1 MINKPID
8 DKLFDSVLSQAFLDA
23 AEEESDEIQ
32 MDEIK
37 YSAKYRREERK
48 KYNKVMRAS
57 CLTQENRAVRTV
69 LKRAASF
76 ILVIGVIL
84 STIMLTAPS
93 IRAEF
98 LIWLQ
103 PFLKSTF
110 LFHSETMLIHMRRQ
124 NTFSDIYPIICRR
137 LKLTK
142 RMIPH
147 IMLSN
152 RLTV

>member
-48 KYNKVMRAS
+48 KYNKVMRGS
-57 CLTQENRAVRTV
+57 RITQENRVVRTV

-76 ILVIGVIL
+76 I
-84 STIMLTAPS
+84 
-93 IRAEF
+93 
-98 LIWLQ
+98 
-103 PFLKSTF
+103 
-110 LFHSETMLIHMRRQ
+110 
-124 NTFSDIYPIICRR
+124 
-137 LKLTK
+137 
-142 RMIPH
+142 
-147 IMLSN
+147 
-152 RLTV
+152 